1 MSDIQERFKHI
12 VRQSGETLNDLSRE
26 SGIAYRRWVN
36 VLNGRV
42 RLTADFIEFAARKW
56 KPYSLWLVLGE
67 DFENDEIELDALT
80 SPHEY
85 EKARVA
91 WELEAQLNEL
101 QEEFEGKSA
110 EEILHVIHR
119 IKTVR
124 QEAGQAGSD
133 RL

>member
-1 MSDIQERFKHI
+1 MSDIQERFKYI
-12 VRQSGETLNDLSRE
+12 VRHSGETLHNLSQE

-42 RLTADFIEFAARKW
+42 RLTADFIEFTARKW

-67 DFENDEIELDALT
+67 DFENDAIDLDSLT
-80 SPHEY
+80 SPDEL

-91 WELEAQLNEL
+91 WELETQLNEL

-110 EEILHVIHR
+110 EEILHVIRR
-119 IKTVR
+119 IKTMR
-124 QEAGQAGSD
+124 QDAS
-133 RL
+133 